1 MTRAARIAT
10 LLAGILVCVGCDQSS
25 KMLAVRYLSGS
36 APLTWFGDTFRL
48 HYVENQGAFLS
59 LGAALSPGT
68 RMVLFELMVGLLLAG
83 LTAYALLAKRLATAE
98 VVATALIVGGGV
110 GNLIDRLHLGYVR
123 DFANLGL
130 GRLRTGV
137 FNVADLA
144 IMAGFA
150 VLIVY
155 LARTRSTGAPREG

>member
-1 MTRAARIAT
+1 
-10 LLAGILVCVGCDQSS
+10 
-25 KMLAVRYLSGS
+25 
-36 APLTWFGDTFRL
+36 
-48 HYVENQGAFLS
+48 
-59 LGAALSPGT
+59 
-68 RMVLFELMVGLLLAG
+68 MVLFELTVGILLAG
-83 LTAYALLAKRLATAE
+83 LTAYALLAKRLAAAE
-98 VVATALIVGGGV
+98 VVATALIVGGGA
-110 GNLIDRLHLGYVR
+110 GNLIDRLYLGYVR

-155 LARTRSTGAPREG
+155 LVRTRSTGAPSEG